1 MTLIVDLPE
10 DLEKRLQHEAERRGV
25 PVATLTLEL
34 LDHHLPSKSSRQNVI
49 DLLQSW
55 LDEDEQDAQEQR
67 ETGEYLIRTL
77 DEDRLSSRKLFPAE
91 LKGITW

>member
-1 MTLIVDLPE
+1 MTLTLDLPE
-10 DLEKRLQHEAERRGV
+10 DLEERLQDEAQRRGV
-25 PVATLTLEL
+25 PVARLTLEL
-34 LDHHLPSKSSRQNVI
+34 LDHHLPCRNPRQNVI

-55 LDEDEQDAQEQR
+55 LDEGDAQEQR

-91 LKGITW
+91 LKGVTW